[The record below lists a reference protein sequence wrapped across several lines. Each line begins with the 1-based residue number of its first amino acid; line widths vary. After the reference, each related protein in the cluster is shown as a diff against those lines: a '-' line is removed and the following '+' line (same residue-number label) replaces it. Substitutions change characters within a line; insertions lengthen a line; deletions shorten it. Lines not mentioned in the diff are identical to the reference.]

1 MTILR
6 HTTSIPGRPT
16 IVEWNKVETP
26 GTSMDESFTRE
37 EIAIPVKCNLHP
49 WMHRYIAVFKDPFF
63 AVTGKDGTFDL
74 SSLPPAPTPSKRGTK
89 NKGRPRRRLRL
100 VQTKG
105 DQFRFQ
111 RNVIRLN
118 ASQES

>member
-1 MTILR
+1 
-6 HTTSIPGRPT
+6 
-16 IVEWNKVETP
+16 
-26 GTSMDESFTRE
+26 MDESFTRE

-49 WMHRYIAVFKDPFF
+49 WMHGYIAVFKDPFF
-63 AVTGKDGTFDL
+63 AVTGKHGTFDL
-74 SSLPPAPTPSKRGTK
+74 SSLPRAPTPSKRGTK